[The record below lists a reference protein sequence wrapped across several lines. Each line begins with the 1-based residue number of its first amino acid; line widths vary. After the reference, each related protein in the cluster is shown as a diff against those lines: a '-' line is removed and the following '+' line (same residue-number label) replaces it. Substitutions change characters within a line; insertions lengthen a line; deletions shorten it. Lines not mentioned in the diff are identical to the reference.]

1 MQQSSQ
7 PPSSESSQL
16 ISQVQNVLKPR
27 IKANS
32 VKIDE
37 FGKQHIK
44 KAFAEIQDAWKT
56 LEDLQNDLSIKF
68 PKCEAAVQ
76 FLSHLGV
83 SHNEIMIFVFQQLK
97 DTLLDKIL
105 QLNDPQLLALLKE
118 TVAFLPNAELKPI
131 PMAIIQTISAV
142 DLKLLIDKN
151 YIQVIFML
159 SHAFY
164 RILTALIL
172 SFV

>member
-1 MQQSSQ
+1 MELFDPITDSQYRKDARNFRDKWPGSGTLASRKNPKWKLCEQLHFSHLLRRIVQQPSQ

-56 LEDLQNDLSIKF
+56 LED
-68 PKCEAAVQ
+68 
-76 FLSHLGV
+76 
-83 SHNEIMIFVFQQLK
+83 
-97 DTLLDKIL
+97 
-105 QLNDPQLLALLKE
+105 
-118 TVAFLPNAELKPI
+118 
-131 PMAIIQTISAV
+131 
-142 DLKLLIDKN
+142 
-151 YIQVIFML
+151 
-159 SHAFY
+159 
-164 RILTALIL
+164 
-172 SFV
+172 